1 MDNKIDSKLDVFRLG
16 GVVAELSDDLL
27 IVSVGEGSLENLV
40 DVWLAVVLVE
50 SHLGVQALLNDVG
63 GELELR
69 KSDEVLGDLSEDLF
83 ILLPVLELEYILN

>member
-27 IVSVGEGSLENLV
+27 IVSVGEGSLQNLV

>member
-1 MDNKIDSKLDVFRLG
+1 MDNQIDSKLDVFRLG

-27 IVSVGEGSLENLV
+27 IVSVGEGSLQNLV

-63 GELELR
+63 GEFELR

>member
-27 IVSVGEGSLENLV
+27 VVSVGEGPLENLV

-50 SHLGVQALLNDVG
+50 SHLGVQAFLNDVG

>member
-27 IVSVGEGSLENLV
+27 IVSVWEGSLENLV